1 MLGTRTKGL
10 THAYL
15 DKEIEGFSNIA
26 VGLLIRAIGHNLR
39 IAYIDTQDKATKF
52 NNFLENLSLSYSFTK
67 KFNRLSVDLYTFK
80 QNNKIMK
87 SLIPQVEF
95 YTIDEKIFYQGLTD
109 YDLIIFDNL
118 KENKVDKFKLLNLIN
133 NKGPETELVL
143 IFSDEKEFNEIK
155 DNADLITVYEYTK
168 RQLFGSKGII
178 NVTGNG
184 KGKSTYGFGYLIRN
198 FINKRDVKLVY
209 FDKGGDFYGEKHFF
223 ESLKKWSKENNL
235 YGKFDYVS
243 TGLTRFTEG
252 KFRFENT
259 DLDVKEAKEGL
270 MLLKTSLK
278 KQTPVIA
285 EELNT
290 TIQTGLLTI
299 EEILPVLQNA
309 ANETVIT
316 GRYSP
321 KEILDISTLIIEAKE
336 IKHYS
341 KKGEGVRKGIDF

>member
-15 DKEIEGFSNIA
+15 DKEIDSFSNLA

-39 IAYIDTQDKATKF
+39 VAYIDTQGKATKF

-67 KFNRLSVDLYTFK
+67 KFRRLSIDLYTFK
-80 QNNKIMK
+80 AENKIQK

-95 YTIDEKIFYQGLTD
+95 YTIDEKMFYKGLTG
-109 YDLIIFDNL
+109 YDLIIFDNI
-118 KENKVDKFKLLNLIN
+118 KENKVDKFKILNLIN
-133 NKGPETELVL
+133 NKESETELVF

-155 DNADLITVYEYTK
+155 DNADLISIYDYK
-168 RQLFGSKGII
+168 KQQLFGSKGIL
-178 NVTGNG
+178 NLTGDG
-184 KGKSTYGFGYLIRN
+184 KGKSTYGFGYLIRS
-198 FINKRDVKLVY
+198 FINKKDVKLIY

-223 ESLKKWSKENNL
+223 DALKKWSKENNM
-235 YGKFDYVS
+235 YGVFDYVS
-243 TGLTRFTEG
+243 TGLTRFTGE

-259 DLDVKEAKEGL
+259 PLDIKEAKEGL

-278 KQTPVIA
+278 WQTPVIA

-290 TIQTGLLTI
+290 TIKTGLLTL
-299 EEILPVLQNA
+299 EEVLPILQNA
-309 ANETVIT
+309 TNEMVIT

-321 KEILDISTLIIEAKE
+321 KELQDISTTIVNVKE

-341 KKGEGVRKGIDF
+341 KSGQGVRKGIDF